1 MDIKEKAKL
10 FAINA
15 HYGQVRKSEKDKP
28 MVIHPINVAN
38 ILSEYGFDDNVVCS
52 GYLHDVIED
61 TKYEDKDI
69 LEKFGGD
76 ILSLVMGASE
86 PNKEL
91 SWEERKQCTI
101 DKVKSLDIRHKAVV
115 CADKISNLEDL
126 QIMFEK
132 TGKYDFSNFNRG
144 YEKQK
149 WYFTSL
155 YDSLVFNEDENIE
168 MFKRLKKLI
177 DEIFN
182 DVNNFE
188 ILDNIFKDNGAEIK
202 MLKKIHYQKL
212 EIKKLSTIF
221 KFNPYV
227 IEFTGTPRTGKTTLI
242 NNLKDFFKKGKFS
255 VGILEEFTTSDSYK
269 KNIYPKLKSHCSS
282 IVNFEIPKYVL
293 KQLNETIDCNNDVI
307 IIDRSLFDRLIWVDR
322 LFLKDGI
329 DLKDY
334 DDYKTKYIPLIK
346 DKINIVIATYTDSF
360 TAISRDYN
368 ANLSIEERSF
378 LNLENVDEYNKSL
391 LNMYELANNE
401 GVNFYLADTTNKNQR
416 DVSFE
421 VIQYLLNDMR
431 EYYLSSIKENIEIC
445 RKKLK

>member
-1 MDIKEKAKL
+1 MDIKENAKL

-431 EYYLSSIKENIEIC
+431 KYYLSSIKENIEIC

>member
-1 MDIKEKAKL
+1 MDIKENAKL

-391 LNMYELANNE
+391 LNMYEMANNE

>member
-1 MDIKEKAKL
+1 MDIKENAKL

-15 HYGQVRKSEKDKP
+15 HYGQVRKSERDKP
-28 MVIHPINVAN
+28 MIIHPINVAN

-69 LEKFGGD
+69 LEKFGDD
-76 ILSLVMGASE
+76 ILSLVIGASE

-91 SWEERKQCTI
+91 SWEERKQYTI

-155 YDSLVFNEDENIE
+155 YDSLIFNEDENIE

-188 ILDNIFKDNGAEIK
+188 ILDNIFKDNEAEIK
-202 MLKKIHYQKL
+202 LLKKIHYQKL

-255 VGILEEFTTSDSYK
+255 VGILEEFTTSDNYK

-282 IVNFEIPKYVL
+282 VVNFEIPKYVL
-293 KQLNETIDCNNDVI
+293 KQLNEIIDCNNDVI
-307 IIDRSLFDRLIWVDR
+307 IVDRSLFDRLIWVDR

-378 LNLENVDEYNKSL
+378 LNIENVDEYNKSL

-401 GVNFYLADTTNKNQR
+401 CVNFYLVDTTNKNQR

-431 EYYLSSIKENIEIC
+431 EYYLSSIKENIERC
-445 RKKLK
+445 RKN

>member
-1 MDIKEKAKL
+1 MDIKENAKL

-445 RKKLK
+445 RKN